1 MNEININLDQFTEKT
16 LVDANTGVII
26 ALVYGLN
33 AIAQAIN
40 PEKAE
45 TSMQLLER
53 VWSQYSMNKQ
63 KIRYSEIED

>member
-16 LVDANTGVII
+16 LVDSNTGIII

-33 AIAQAIN
+33 SIAQAIN
-40 PEKAE
+40 PEQAE

-53 VWSQYSMNKQ
+53 VWSQLDMNKQ
-63 KIRYSEIED
+63 KLHFGDVD